1 MAKPMRSLTS
11 IKRDFAGA
19 ARDGLQGANGSDKN
33 GCMGD
38 AEAIV
43 LSQWLLED
51 TRSSSCTERSRGRCV
66 GFRIP
71 TGRDRCT
78 WQHTY

>member
-1 MAKPMRSLTS
+1 MTKPMRSLTS

-19 ARDGLQGANGSDKN
+19 ARVMAYKVP
-33 GCMGD
+33 MVVIRMAAWVD

-51 TRSSSCTERSRGRCV
+51 IGSSSCSERSRGRWV

-71 TGRDRCT
+71 TGKDGLI
-78 WQHTY
+78 